1 MIRWSG
7 WSDELQWSEM
17 ARNHSHHDLH
27 FNWLWPQF
35 TLDISLLSSSMPDD
49 EKSRVITMYY
59 SMFYITFGSKPPFH
73 RSCPQCTIHGAVLV
87 AKCCKPATP
96 PQWACDQLR
105 FLISLIII
113 INGTCYLCYHKESFR
128 WRQTQGRK
136 LLNFVEKLKAFSP
149 SECHLLSPVR
159 TLQLIPH

>member
-1 MIRWSG
+1 
-7 WSDELQWSEM
+7 M

-27 FNWLWPQF
+27 FNWYGPQF
-35 TLDISLLSSSMPDD
+35 TLDISLLSSPMADD

-59 SMFYITFGSKPPFH
+59 SMFYITFGSKPPVH
-73 RSCPQCTIHGAVLV
+73 RSCPQCTIHYPASDGAVLV
-87 AKCCKPATP
+87 AKCCKPAIP
-96 PQWACDQLR
+96 LQWACDQLH

-113 INGTCYLCYHKESFR
+113 INVTCYHWRAKKSFR